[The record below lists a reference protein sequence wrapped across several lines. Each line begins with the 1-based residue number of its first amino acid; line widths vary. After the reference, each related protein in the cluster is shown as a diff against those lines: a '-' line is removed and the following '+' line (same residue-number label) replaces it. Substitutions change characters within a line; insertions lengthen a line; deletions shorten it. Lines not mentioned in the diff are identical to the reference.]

1 MASRPVLVET
11 VVFVFVLVCG
21 TTCLLAADELVA
33 PGAKIERLW
42 VTPKGGVYFTD
53 PRYGAQDGLEQDG
66 FHVYYLPPDRKQ
78 LVRVLN
84 NLVKPNGVVGTADG
98 KLLYVADPG
107 DGKTYVYRIQSDG
120 PDRPQPLRPV
130 ARMHDARR
138 ERQPVPRPK
147 VVHVFSQAART
158 HNHRGSRA
166 RQAYCSAA
174 RTDAPVHHRSKSLLD
189 PRAFRA
195 VARAR
200 KSSDGESFIIPLA
213 AGNTAKM
220 AQFVAQGAEGIPGIG
235 PPCATSNRPRPTM
248 CGAMGGSRQSTNM
261 ASCPGR

>member
-120 PDRPQPLRPV
+120 SLTDRKLAAPGGRRRHSTRKATCTSPAKGRACLQPR
-130 ARMHDARR
+130 RR
-138 ERQPVPRPK
+138 EP
-147 VVHVFSQAART
+147 
-158 HNHRGSRA
+158 HNHRGFPEPVKRLFR
-166 RQAYCSAA
+166 RQGP
-174 RTDAPVHHRSKSLLD
+174 THLVHHRSKEPLLD
-189 PRAFRA
+189 RMS
-195 VARAR
+195 V
-200 KSSDGESFIIPLA
+200 
-213 AGNTAKM
+213 
-220 AQFVAQGAEGIPGIG
+220 QG
-235 PPCATSNRPRPTM
+235 
-248 CGAMGGSRQSTNM
+248 Q
-261 ASCPGR
+261 